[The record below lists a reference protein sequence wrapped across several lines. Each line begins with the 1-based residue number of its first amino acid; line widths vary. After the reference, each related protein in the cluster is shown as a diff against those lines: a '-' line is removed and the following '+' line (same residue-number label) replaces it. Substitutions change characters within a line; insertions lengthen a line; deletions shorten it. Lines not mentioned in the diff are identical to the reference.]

1 MVTWRSRQSLT
12 KRLTCPENHTPTKA
26 NGKCAFFPARRFTV
40 IITPMN
46 ASNVSQLSPLLYS
59 GVLLAILVIDLRQR
73 RVLNVLALPAAG
85 LALLVGLANGHEPF
99 LLALGGATVGFALFY
114 ALYWL
119 GRKLYGTAVLGFGD
133 VKLAML
139 IGAMVGLSQVL
150 VALALGI
157 LLAGLGSAA
166 LLLSRQAGPR
176 SMVPYGAF
184 LAAAG
189 MIVLLVPAF

>member
-1 MVTWRSRQSLT
+1 M
-12 KRLTCPENHTPTKA
+12 
-26 NGKCAFFPARRFTV
+26 NGWTAP
-40 IITPMN
+40 
-46 ASNVSQLSPLLYS
+46 QLLPVLYS
-59 GVLLAILVIDLRQR
+59 SVLLAILVIDLRQR
-73 RVLNVLALPAAG
+73 CVLNVLALPATV
-85 LALLVGLANGHEPF
+85 LALLAALAGGREAL

-114 ALYWL
+114 ALFWL

-139 IGAMVGLSQVL
+139 IGAMVGLSHVL
-150 VALALGI
+150 IALALGI

-176 SMVPYGAF
+176 SMIPYGAF

-189 MIVLLVPAF
+189 MIVLLTPAF